1 MSYSLY
7 MKQPETVL
15 KATRPYFEA
24 LAENPSYQPLV
35 VLGGVAVAALAS
47 PATKIDTKRHE
58 IIALASDADSPRIR
72 ENGSI
77 RDLDIYVPASDK
89 EVLNGVYRNIE
100 EVVGKDVLEI
110 SVFGNQP
117 FLSLKNQRMLM
128 IKTVRKWQCPYCT
141 QRRILRITCLALLVA
156 CAKKTMGQR
165 SFRGLLTTF

>member
-15 KATRPYFEA
+15 QATRPYFEA
-24 LAENPSYQPLV
+24 LSEDLGYQSSM

-47 PATKIDTKRHE
+47 SATKIDTKRHE
-58 IIALASDADSPRIR
+58 IIASACDADSPRIR

-100 EVVGKDVLEI
+100 EAIGKDVLEI

-117 FLSLKNQRMLM
+117 FSSLKNQPMWGNPAAGW
-128 IKTVRKWQCPYCT
+128 TAD
-141 QRRILRITCLALLVA
+141 RRSTSSSRCCAARQGDSALRGAA
-156 CAKKTMGQR
+156 
-165 SFRGLLTTF
+165 TTGSS